1 MINEQKIY
9 GLLGLATKAGKIA
22 TGNEACC
29 EGVEKKTVKLVLV
42 ATDAAERTKKMLKE
56 KCKQFVVPIYEIAT
70 IEQLSS
76 AIGKPNKAVIGIKEK
91 GFAEAIR
98 KIINGGAAIG

>member
-1 MINEQKIY
+1 MINYQKLY
-9 GLLGLATKAGKIA
+9 GLMGIATKAGKIA
-22 TGNEACC
+22 AGTEACC
-29 EGVEKKTVKLVLV
+29 EGVEKKNVKLVLI

-56 KCKQFVVPIYEIAT
+56 KCEQFLVPIYEIAT

-91 GFAEAIR
+91 GFAEAII